1 MFVKL
6 FHREDHPLNCSPASQ
21 WQSFF
26 RDNEVL
32 LLYSCLPYSRHST
45 GVQVLL
51 QIDKDVRRLCPDLT
65 FFQQPSPHPNTQVGR
80 ARLQF
85 LPHRTVQPGGGRA
98 GRGRAGTGEAPRQGQ
113 PGSAGVS
120 GDASSQL

>member
-6 FHREDHPLNCSPASQ
+6 FCREDHPLNCSPASQ

-32 LLYSCLPYSRHST
+32 LLYSCLLYNRHST
-45 GVQVLL
+45 RVQVLL

-65 FFQQPSPHPNTQVGR
+65 FFQQPSPHPNTQVGP

-85 LPHRTVQPGGGRA
+85 LPHTTVLTRWWAGRA
-98 GRGRAGTGEAPRQGQ
+98 WAGWARRGSM
-113 PGSAGVS
+113 PGSTRLSWSVR
-120 GDASSQL
+120 